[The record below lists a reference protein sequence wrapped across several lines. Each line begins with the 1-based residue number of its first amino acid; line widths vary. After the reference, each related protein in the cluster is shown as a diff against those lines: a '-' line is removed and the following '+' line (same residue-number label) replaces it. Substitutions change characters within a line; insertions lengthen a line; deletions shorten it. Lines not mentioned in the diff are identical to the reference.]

1 MSSTFAFFIFLNIVF
16 FIFWVWEMFMM
27 IIVKTSTSRLTL
39 NPLNNSIN
47 SLVIT
52 ILCVTVAGCC
62 CSTQLHKCP
71 VLFSASSAL
80 WVCQSLESHISRV
93 EWFPGASHLAGIY
106 LCNNFTRGPTGAQGS
121 EINVLLRKFKNL
133 FGWVLLLIQLFEEC
147 YGISG
152 QTFMFC
158 VFMRTFLSQV

>member
-1 MSSTFAFFIFLNIVF
+1 MFLKYCFFIRGRYDYCREMTTVKNINLSPHHLV
-16 FIFWVWEMFMM
+16 
-27 IIVKTSTSRLTL
+27 L

-147 YGISG
+147 YVISG
-152 QTFMFC
+152 QTFAFC